1 MTRKE
6 THPALS
12 FPPQTGVDLNRIEE
26 MAGNIKGFVF
36 RELLLFPNLSKRCR
50 TVKTG
55 NEVRILGKGMK
66 ERNYADV
73 QMMETKIWW
82 EDGRKEPELL
92 NKSP

>member
-1 MTRKE
+1 
-6 THPALS
+6 
-12 FPPQTGVDLNRIEE
+12 

-36 RELLLFPNLSKRCR
+36 RELLLFPNLSKRRR

-55 NEVRILGKGMK
+55 KEVRILGKGMK